1 MHAYPASRRMPA
13 AGNECW
19 LSKAAVAII
28 PCADQ
33 SEARGYWKQH
43 SVSSAPVC
51 TFAQPD
57 RKRAA
62 IAASSSGFSSL
73 VAVFVGRGAV
83 GSSPWRLTPL

>member
-1 MHAYPASRRMPA
+1 MHAYPASRRMLA

-33 SEARGYWKQH
+33 TEAR
-43 SVSSAPVC
+43 V

-57 RKRAA
+57 RTRVA
-62 IAASSSGFSSL
+62 IAASYSGFSSL

-83 GSSPWRLTPL
+83 GSRPWRLTTPL